1 MRSYPKFYES
11 LRYDCA
17 CFKEI
22 HNTYD
27 GKARWTRT
35 LKRLGENAGAPPR
48 GIELDLHQCA
58 ETPYDWCV
66 KDLGTYDNEPKNC
79 LRRYFGQL
87 RAWTDKH
94 PEHDPIHVV
103 LDLKTSRGDGELLAR
118 ELDPYILESFNRA
131 QLYAPGDLLARGE
144 GSLRDVATT
153 YGWPTIPELFGRLI
167 FTMSGEH
174 DRRKKEYAAHQP
186 TQRLCFVDQAF
197 YTNTPTQGG
206 PTQIVV
212 NCEYFNTEIVG
223 AALDWV
229 VHRPGLLTR
238 GYYVNTPELWA
249 SARQA
254 AINMIAL
261 QNVND
266 TQSVGDLDLPFGFV
280 VREELPGVPGNGGVV
295 T

>member
-1 MRSYPKFYES
+1 MRSYPEFYET

-27 GKARWTRT
+27 GKGRWGRT
-35 LKRLGENAGAPPR
+35 LVRLGESTGAPPR

-58 ETPYDWCV
+58 HEPYDWCV
-66 KDLGTYDNEPKNC
+66 KDLGNYDNKPQKC
-79 LRRYFGQL
+79 LRRYFRKL
-87 RAWTDKH
+87 RKWTDKH

-118 ELDPYILESFNRA
+118 ELDPYILESFRRE

-153 YGWPTIPELFGRLI
+153 HGWPTIPELFGRLI
-167 FTMSGEH
+167 FTMSGDH
-174 DRRKKEYAAHQP
+174 DGTKKQYAAYQP
-186 TQRLCFVDQAF
+186 AERLCFVDQAF

-206 PTQIVV
+206 PSQIVV
-212 NCEYFNTEIVG
+212 NCEFFNSQIVG

-238 GYYVNTPELWA
+238 GYYANSPGLWA
-249 SARQA
+249 SARQV

-261 QNVND
+261 QDVND
-266 TQSVGDLDLPFGFV
+266 SQSVSDLDLPFGFV
-280 VREELPGVPGNGGVV
+280 VREELPEGRGGGVV
-295 T
+295 A